1 MIDWSSIDT
10 VLLDMDGTLLDLHFD
25 NFFWQEFVPE
35 VYARKHGLSVADSKL
50 QLYPRLEAERGNL
63 NWYCLDH
70 WSAELGLDI
79 VALKREISHL
89 LAVRA
94 DADLFLQALADSGKA
109 VWMITNAH
117 PDALTLKLEHTA
129 IAGFFSRIIS
139 SHELGYPKEH
149 QEFWHRLQQL
159 APFTPERA
167 LFVDDSESVLRAARQ
182 YGIGHLLTIAQ
193 PDSKQAPRQRLEFVA
208 VGHFAELLPIPAVRR

>member
-1 MIDWSSIDT
+1 MT
-10 VLLDMDGTLLDLHFD
+10 
-25 NFFWQEFVPE
+25 
-35 VYARKHGLSVADSKL
+35 
-50 QLYPRLEAERGNL
+50 
-63 NWYCLDH
+63 CLDH

-94 DADLFLQALADSGKA
+94 DADQFLQALADSGKA

-149 QEFWHRLQQL
+149 QE
-159 APFTPERA
+159 
-167 LFVDDSESVLRAARQ
+167 

-193 PDSKQAPRQRLEFVA
+193 PDSRQAPRQGLEFVA
-208 VGHFAELLPIPAVRR
+208 VGHFAELLPILAVKR